1 MDFQTHII
9 ILRSSYL
16 WAYPCLPLTEPEPE
30 SIPGEV
36 YVCECVGGRKQASG

>member
-16 WAYPCLPLTEPEPE
+16 WAYPCLPLKEPQ
-30 SIPGEV
+30 SIPGKV
-36 YVCECVGGRKQASG
+36 YVCECVGGGEQASG